1 MEVERTT
8 PSLLP
13 GLAQRCIAQGSYF
26 LVVGILYAT
35 PTVPLWHCP
44 MDDQVGSPPWMVRT
58 NLQTLQYSYGAVSYG
73 SHSGHPVEE

>member
-35 PTVPLWHCP
+35 PTVPLSDCP

-58 NLQTLQYSYGAVSYG
+58 NLVLQTLVYCTVLYCTYSILTVQ
-73 SHSGHPVEE
+73 